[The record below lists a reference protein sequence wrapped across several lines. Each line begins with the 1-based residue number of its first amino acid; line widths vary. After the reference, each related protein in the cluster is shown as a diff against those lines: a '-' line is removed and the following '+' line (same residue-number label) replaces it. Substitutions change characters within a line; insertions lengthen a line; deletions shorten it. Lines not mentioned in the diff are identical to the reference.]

1 MDTYKVAFQIHLR
14 GGGYLCL
21 LRKSGKALFTS
32 IHLLLKIGVGV

>member
-21 LRKSGKALFTS
+21 LLKSKRDLFTS
-32 IHLLLKIGVGV
+32 IHLFL

>member
-21 LRKSGKALFTS
+21 LLKSGKDHFTS
-32 IHLLLKIGVGV
+32 IHLLL